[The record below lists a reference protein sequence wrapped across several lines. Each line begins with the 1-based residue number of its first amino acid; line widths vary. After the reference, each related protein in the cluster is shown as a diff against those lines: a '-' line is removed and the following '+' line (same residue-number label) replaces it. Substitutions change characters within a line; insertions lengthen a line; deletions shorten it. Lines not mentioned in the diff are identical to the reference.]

1 MADDAARERWER
13 ATAWPAVIASVAFLI
28 AYTWDILD
36 EHPPLGFHILLVV
49 VLGAVWLFFLVDYVV
64 RLALAR
70 DKARFV
76 RRNKVDLLSVFL
88 PMARPFRLL
97 TGISRIRAFRGDTAA
112 HLRRR
117 VIIIAAAFVV
127 MFIYTIS
134 LAVYRQE
141 RYAPGGN
148 IHSFGDAVW
157 WACVTMATVGYGD
170 YYPVTVPGRILAVV
184 LMMGGIA
191 IVGTASAT
199 IVSYL
204 NERTQHLRRHPDDDG
219 RSDDVPRSGTGRELR
234 LPPDEPPSP
243 TSTPETPKDGE

>member
-1 MADDAARERWER
+1 MGDDARRDDWER
-13 ATAWPAVIASVAFLI
+13 ATAWPGVLASVAFLI

-36 EHPPLGFHILLVV
+36 ERPPTWLHVLLVT
-49 VLGAVWLFFLVDYVV
+49 VLGAVWLFFLIDYVV
-64 RLALAR
+64 RLLLSA

-97 TGISRIRAFRGDTAA
+97 TGLSRIHAFRGDTAA

-117 VIIIAAAFVV
+117 VLVIAGSAVV

-134 LAVYRQE
+134 LAVFRTE
-141 RYAPGGN
+141 RYAPGAN
-148 IHSFGDAVW
+148 IHSFGDALW

-170 YYPVTVPGRILAVV
+170 YYPVTVTGRILAVV
-184 LMMGGIA
+184 LMIGGIA

-204 NERTQHLRRHPDDDG
+204 NERTQHIRHQPPADPERRLDL
-219 RSDDVPRSGTGRELR
+219 PR
-234 LPPDEPPSP
+234 DEDEER
-243 TSTPETPKDGE
+243 ETPKGGE